1 MALIGLIRR
10 LPAISVFRQPVIVP
24 PINLKGLN
32 SSPVAVFALPP
43 FRNYMKNFEVN
54 NLWLNLGVVHNRW
67 YRRRTLVIGQCL
79 VGGTAI
85 GDTSR
90 GGTTM
95 LIGWPLTDILRRVFV
110 FCSSQNFVWLL
121 IKYVCQVKQRRKT
134 GYEQRMQTEGG
145 RRILLRKILRGKDVL
160 GGES

>member
-10 LPAISVFRQPVIVP
+10 LPAMSAFRQPVIVP

-43 FRNYMKNFEVN
+43 SRTYMKNFEVN
-54 NLWLNLGVVHNRW
+54 DLFLDMGIVHRRCC
-67 YRRRTLVIGQCL
+67 RRRTLGIGQYL

-85 GDTSR
+85 GDISR

-95 LIGWPLTDILRRVFV
+95 LIG
-110 FCSSQNFVWLL
+110 
-121 IKYVCQVKQRRKT
+121 
-134 GYEQRMQTEGG
+134 
-145 RRILLRKILRGKDVL
+145 
-160 GGES
+160 